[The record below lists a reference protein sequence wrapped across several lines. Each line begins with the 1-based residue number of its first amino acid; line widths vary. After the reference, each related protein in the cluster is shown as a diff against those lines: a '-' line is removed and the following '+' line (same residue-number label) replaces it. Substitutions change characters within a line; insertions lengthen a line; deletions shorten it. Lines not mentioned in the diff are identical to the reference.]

1 MKKRV
6 EHEELLADV
15 LSENESWRAATL
27 EQGLATLRRVRSR
40 RRTVRL
46 TMAFAAPL
54 LVLAA
59 VLVLQNRRVVSLQVA
74 EQNEGQS
81 AHVVKTIEGTPIR
94 VLNDEELLALFK
106 DRPVALVG
114 EPGNQRLILLDELV
128 H

>member
-74 EQNEGQS
+74 EQNEAQPE
-81 AHVVKTIEGTPIR
+81 HVVKTIEGTPIR

-114 EPGNQRLILLDELV
+114 EPGNQRLILLDEAV